1 MSEERSFEENIKK
14 LEEIVRRLERGDIS
28 LEEGLS
34 AFEEGVS
41 LVKVCQKQ
49 LDRASERIK
58 VLTQEGMLKGLAQ
71 DPGEG

>member
-28 LEEGLS
+28 LEEGLD

-41 LVKVCQKQ
+41 LVKACQRQ
-49 LDRASERIK
+49 LDRAAERIK
-58 VLTQEGMLKGLAQ
+58 VLTQDGLLKDLPPDPREG
-71 DPGEG
+71 